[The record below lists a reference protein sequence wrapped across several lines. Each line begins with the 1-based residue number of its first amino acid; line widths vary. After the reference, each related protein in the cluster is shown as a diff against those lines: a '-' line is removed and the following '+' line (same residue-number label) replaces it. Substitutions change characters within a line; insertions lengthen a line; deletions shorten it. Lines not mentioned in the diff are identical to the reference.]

1 LEGWEEEGEE
11 TAGRQR
17 RTPGTATAVCG
28 MFWSIGWIESIGGAL
43 ADCALVDDDE
53 DAAAGDALLC
63 PKKKKG

>member
-1 LEGWEEEGEE
+1 
-11 TAGRQR
+11 
-17 RTPGTATAVCG
+17 

-63 PKKKKG
+63 PKKRKG